1 MVHVV
6 GSKAHRGRV
15 QRVAA
20 AGDAVRLAGTS
31 IADPESQVCSE
42 LRPVVEP

>member
-6 GSKAHRGRV
+6 GTKTHRVRM

-20 AGDAVRLAGTS
+20 AGDAVHLAGTG

-42 LRPVVEP
+42 LRLVGES